1 MNAQR
6 HGFYYMFSQED
17 EKIAHN
23 IPLMY
28 IVQSRNTV
36 L

>member
-6 HGFYYMFSQED
+6 HNFYYMFSQED

-23 IPLMY
+23 IPLTY
-28 IVQSRNTV
+28 IVQSSNTA

>member
-6 HGFYYMFSQED
+6 HNLYYMFSQEN
-17 EKIAHN
+17 ENIAHN

-28 IVQSRNTV
+28 MVQSSNTA